1 MADDTF
7 RSRRNRDPL
16 PRDEVERIESDAND
30 PLAELARLIGQSD
43 PYAEGRRSESYD
55 SYSAEPAEN
64 EAEADR
70 GRAADEGFAE
80 EQYDRADDR
89 YAPRQAES
97 YPPYEAELR
106 VYQNEPSAGGG
117 HVSGPAP
124 QFAGFREDGDADY
137 RAEQMPVLRPQ
148 EFPAYPR
155 VRSDREYEAEEL
167 NDAGEPYA
175 EHDYYDEPAR
185 PRRRT
190 GLVVIMAVL
199 GLAVIGTAGAFGY
212 RAMFGG
218 SVLPTLP
225 PIIKANDGPN
235 KIVPNS
241 DSQANNAGSPTG
253 AASGASAEHLV
264 SREEQPV
271 NMEQPKTVPR
281 VVSTIPIVP
290 GQSSPPPAAPG
301 AVSAPAWPNPPP
313 AGATQW
319 PNPPAPSATP
329 STAAV
334 QPAPAPAQDS
344 PQSTA
349 PAPPAQAS
357 TAPKRIHTVVI
368 HSDQPGKADTA
379 SDSAQAQQAAPA
391 PQPAPRSA
399 TRPAPATPAATPKA
413 SAASGPSAGGSAP
426 LSLVPSAQG
435 EAAPASAGRSRTPS
449 APMHVASAGSASG
462 VAAAPS
468 SGGGY
473 AVQVTS
479 QRSEAEAQTAFKELR
494 AKYPNQLGGREPII
508 RRADLGAKGTYYRAL
523 VGPFASMEEA
533 AGMCSGLKAAGG
545 NCLVQKN

>member
-7 RSRRNRDPL
+7 RSYRNRDPL
-16 PRDEVERIESDAND
+16 PRDEAERAESNAND

-43 PYAEGRRSESYD
+43 PYAEGRRSEAYG
-55 SYSAEPAEN
+55 SYSAEPADS

-70 GRAADEGFAE
+70 DRADEGFAE

-97 YPPYEAELR
+97 YPPYEPEPRA
-106 VYQNEPSAGGG
+106 YQNEPPAGGG
-117 HVSGPAP
+117 YLSGPAP
-124 QFAGFREDGDADY
+124 QLGGFREDGDADY
-137 RAEQMPVLRPQ
+137 RAERMPVLRPQ
-148 EFPAYPR
+148 EFSAYPR
-155 VRSDREYEAEEL
+155 ASSDRDYEAEEL
-167 NDAGEPYA
+167 DDGGETYA
-175 EHDYYDEPAR
+175 EQDYYDEPAR

-190 GLVVIMAVL
+190 GLVVIMALL
-199 GLAVIGTAGAFGY
+199 GLAVVGSAGAFGY

-225 PIIKANDGPN
+225 PIIKANEGPN
-235 KIVPNS
+235 KIMPSS
-241 DSQANNAGSPTG
+241 DSQANNTGSPAG
-253 AASGASAEHLV
+253 AASAGSAEHLV

-271 NMEQPKTVPR
+271 NMEAPKTVPR

-290 GQSSPPPAAPG
+290 GQSSQP
-301 AVSAPAWPNPPP
+301 PAWPNPP

-319 PNPPAPSATP
+319 PNPPAAAATP
-329 STAAV
+329 STAAA
-334 QPAPAPAQDS
+334 QPAPAPVQDS
-344 PQSTA
+344 AQSAA

-368 HSDQPGKADTA
+368 HSDQPGTADTA
-379 SDSAQAQQAAPA
+379 PASAQAQQPTSPPA
-391 PQPAPRSA
+391 SQPAPRNA
-399 TRPAPATPAATPKA
+399 TRPAPAAPATTPKP
-413 SAASGPSAGGSAP
+413 SAANAPSAGGNAP

-435 EAAPASAGRSRTPS
+435 EAAPAPAARPPHTPS
-449 APMHVASAGSASG
+449 APMQVASAGSASA

-479 QRSEAEAQTAFKELR
+479 QRSEAEAQAAFKELR
-494 AKYPNQLGGREPII
+494 AKFPNQLGGREPII